1 MSKNLIE
8 NEDYQIVTPSENGL
22 FTVATL
28 NTNSESN
35 SGLLEDF
42 QNVDDIPIIPIS
54 TNSCFD
60 LENLPETETL
70 NELLSNLCELMIR
83 FDGCVKDYQK
93 SDYEHLIKTI
103 TNALI
108 HLYTQNQAII
118 DLEYVIHFMGIANTS
133 TNPINDAIS
142 TNHKY
147 PGMYILSEV
156 GEYINFGLVVTE
168 EELKNSI
175 IYAVPNIVDGIFLNY
190 NKINYDIV
198 VNTKLSE
205 FENDTNF
212 ISEAP
217 NDGKQYVRKS
227 NSWEEIDSSQ
237 FGTVKSVNNEL
248 PDENGNVQ
256 VIIPINTFENDLI
269 VSLPDGKTLGKYE
282 SGQTI
287 PSAGKTAEEVFNLIA
302 VEAINPTVTLTTTT
316 PTIPF
321 NTTTSHN
328 KILNFSYIIKSL
340 NGVVST
346 VKLEWKR
353 ANESIWQTLTT
364 DASLTTYTH
373 SYTDSELNTN
383 AFNYR
388 YTVIDDK
395 GGSTT
400 ATLNITI
407 ISYVAPTTNINETI
421 TKERGDVETLING
434 TITVNSVNCPILT
447 RTLKVSTDNITWVDI
462 NIPESNTIS
471 YTHNDDTYLDDSILY
486 YRLTVT
492 DIKQTTDLAI
502 GTITFVYKSVLG
514 YSIGL
519 SGTSQD
525 MLNTILSF
533 GNSSLTNNKNR
544 TINGITASGG
554 KYTYYAY
561 ASSAGN
567 LTSIIQDGAA
577 PVLGAFT
584 KLSDITG
591 VNSFGADVT
600 YRIYKSNASDA
611 FTNNSLAFS

>member
-22 FTVATL
+22 FTIATL
-28 NTNSESN
+28 NTN

-42 QNVDDIPIIPIS
+42 QNIDTIPIIPIS

-60 LENLPETETL
+60 LNNLPETKTL

-103 TNALI
+103 TNSLI
-108 HLYTQNQAII
+108 YLYTQNQTII
-118 DLEYVIHFMGIANTS
+118 DLEYVIHFMGVANTS
-133 TNPINDAIS
+133 TNPRNDAIS

-147 PGMYILSEV
+147 PGMYVLSEV
-156 GEYINFGLVVTE
+156 GEYVNFGLVVTA

-175 IYAVPNIVDGIFLNY
+175 VYAVPNIVNGIFLNY
-190 NKINYDIV
+190 NKINYNIV
-198 VNTKLSE
+198 TNTKLSE
-205 FENDTNF
+205 FENDSNF

-256 VIIPINTFENDLI
+256 ITIPVNTFENDII

-302 VEAINPTVTLTTTT
+302 VEAINPTVTLTTIT

-340 NGVVST
+340 NGVVSS

-353 ANESIWQTLTT
+353 DNESVWQTLTT
-364 DASLTTYTH
+364 NTSLITYIH
-373 SYTDSELNTN
+373 SYTDSALNTN

-395 GGSTT
+395 GGSAT

-407 ISYVAPTTNINETI
+407 ASYVAPTTNINETV
-421 TKERGDVETLING
+421 TKEKGDIKTLING
-434 TITVNSVNCPILT
+434 TITVNSINCPILT
-447 RTLKVSTDNITWVDI
+447 RILKVSTDNINWVDI
-462 NIPESNTIS
+462 NTPENNIIS
-471 YTHNDDTYLDDSILY
+471 YIHNDNTYLNSSILY

-492 DIKQTTDLAI
+492 DAKQTTNLAI
-502 GTITFVYKSVLG
+502 GTVTFVYKSVLG
-514 YSIGL
+514 YSSGL
-519 SGTSQD
+519 SGTNQD

-533 GNSSLTNNKNR
+533 GNSDLTNNKNR
-544 TINGITASGG
+544 TITNITASGG

-561 ASSAGN
+561 ASSAGD

-584 KLSDITG
+584 KLTDISG
-591 VNSFGADVT
+591 INSFGASVT
-600 YRIYKSNASDA
+600 YRVYKSNASDA

>member
-1 MSKNLIE
+1 MGKNLLE
-8 NEDYQIVTPSENGL
+8 NEDYQIVTPSDNGL
-22 FTVATL
+22 FTVSPL
-28 NTNSESN
+28 NTNSNSN

-42 QNVDDIPIIPIS
+42 QNIDEIPIIPIS

-60 LENLPETETL
+60 LNNLPKTETI

-83 FDGCVKDYQK
+83 FDGCIKDYQK

-103 TNALI
+103 TNSLI
-108 HLYTQNQAII
+108 HLYTENQAII

-133 TNPINDAIS
+133 TNPTNDAIS

-168 EELKNSI
+168 EELKNSM

-217 NDGKQYVRKS
+217 NDSKQYVRRS

-248 PDENGNVQ
+248 PNESGNVQ
-256 VIIPINTFENDLI
+256 ITIPVNTFENDII

-316 PTIPF
+316 SIIPF

-328 KILNFSYIIKSL
+328 KILNFSYVINSL
-340 NGVVST
+340 NGVVSS

-353 ANESIWQTLTT
+353 ANESVWQTLTT
-364 DASLTTYTH
+364 NSLLTTYTH

-388 YTVIDDK
+388 YTVNDDK
-395 GGSTT
+395 GGT
-400 ATLNITI
+400 ATATVNILI
-407 ISYVAPTTNINETI
+407 AAYVAPSTNINKTD
-421 TKERGDVETLING
+421 TKELGNIETVING

-447 RTLKVSTDNITWVDI
+447 RTLKVSTNNVDWVDI
-462 NIPESNTIS
+462 NSPSNNTVN
-471 YTHNDDTYLDDSILY
+471 YTHNDITYLNATTLY
-486 YRLTVT
+486 YRLTLT
-492 DIKQTTDLAI
+492 DAKQTTNLAI
-502 GTITFVYKSVLG
+502 GTITFVYKSALG
-514 YSIGL
+514 YLTVL
-519 SGTSQD
+519 SGTDQD
-525 MLNTILSF
+525 KLNAILAF
-533 GNSSLTNNKNR
+533 GNTSLTNSKSR
-544 TINGITASGG
+544 TINNVTATGG
-554 KYTYYAY
+554 TYTYYIY
-561 ASSAGN
+561 AASAGN

-577 PVLGAFT
+577 PVIGAFT
-584 KLSDITG
+584 KLTDVTG
-591 VNSFGADVT
+591 TNSYGADVT
-600 YRIYKSNASDA
+600 YRIYKSNATNA
-611 FTNNSLAFS
+611 FTNNTLTFN